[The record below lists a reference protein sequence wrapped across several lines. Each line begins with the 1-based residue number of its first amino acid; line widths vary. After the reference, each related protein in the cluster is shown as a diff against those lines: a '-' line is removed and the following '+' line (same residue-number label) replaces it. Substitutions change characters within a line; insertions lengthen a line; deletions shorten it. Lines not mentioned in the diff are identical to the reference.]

1 MIDFSLTDAQ
11 RDVQRTARAFA
22 EREILP
28 RIRELDEV
36 GRRTTDRCTRRWA
49 PRAYWAC
56 RSPSNTGARNRLC
69 RLALRARSW
78 STPILFS
85 G

>member
-11 RDVQRTARAFA
+11 REVQRTARAFA

-28 RIRELDEV
+28 RIGELDA
-36 GRRTTDRCTRRWA
+36 TATYDRA
-49 PRAYWAC
+49 LYEK
-56 RSPSNTGARNRLC
+56 L
-69 RLALRARSW
+69 LAELPPTYSRDRQ
-78 STPILFS
+78 

>member
-28 RIRELDEV
+28 RIRELD
-36 GRRTTDRCTRRWA
+36 
-49 PRAYWAC
+49 
-56 RSPSNTGARNRLC
+56 
-69 RLALRARSW
+69 
-78 STPILFS
+78 
-85 G
+85 